1 MKRYDYIIAG
11 CGAAG
16 LQLALAMSEDSFFQ
30 NKRILLLDAD
40 DKRANDRT
48 WCWWEQG
55 SGRWDDIITKS
66 WKRADFMSDTFEKTI
81 DLGDYTYKMLRS
93 ADFYSYVKNKL
104 SDCTMMEWLTES
116 VLDIQEQGDRAVVIT
131 KDARYEASCVFNS
144 IVDLKAESAL
154 SNHPWI
160 HQHFVGWFIRT
171 KEPVF
176 DESRFT
182 MMDFRIP
189 QHDNTRFMYVLPTSK
204 HEALFE
210 YTLFSGNL
218 LARSEYEEGIRD
230 YLNQAGIREYEI
242 VEQEAGI
249 IPMTTH
255 PFHRKNTAHVL
266 HIGSAGGWT
275 KASTGYTFYFS
286 GKLVVRLCAHLKK
299 DVSLKSFH
307 SKTRFAIY
315 DAVLLDVLYR
325 RNDVGAAFFTSVY
338 KHNPIERV
346 FRFLNE
352 ESSLTEE
359 LQIVLHSAP
368 RKELIRSVG
377 RSVFGL
383 F

>member
-1 MKRYDYIIAG
+1 
-11 CGAAG
+11 
-16 LQLALAMSEDSFFQ
+16 
-30 NKRILLLDAD
+30 
-40 DKRANDRT
+40 
-48 WCWWEQG
+48 
-55 SGRWDDIITKS
+55 
-66 WKRADFMSDTFEKTI
+66 
-81 DLGDYTYKMLRS
+81 
-93 ADFYSYVKNKL
+93 
-104 SDCTMMEWLTES
+104 MMEWLTES

-144 IVDLKAESAL
+144 IVDLKAEAAI

-182 MMDFRIP
+182 MMDFRIA

-275 KASTGYTFYFS
+275 KASTGYTFYLS

-299 DVSLKSFH
+299 GASLKSFH
-307 SKTRFAIY
+307 SKTRFAFY
-315 DAVLLDVLYR
+315 DAVLLDVLNR

-338 KHNPIERV
+338 QHNAIERV

-352 ESSLTEE
+352 ESSLVEE
-359 LQIVLHSAP
+359 LQIVRHAYP

>member
-30 NKRILLLDAD
+30 NKRILMIDAD

-104 SDCTMMEWLTES
+104 SDCAMMEWLTES
-116 VLDIQEQGDRAVVIT
+116 VLDVQEQGDRAVVIT

-144 IVDLKAESAL
+144 IVDLKAEAAI

-299 DVSLKSFH
+299 GASLKSFH

>member
-1 MKRYDYIIAG
+1 MNRYDYIIAG

-40 DKRANDRT
+40 DKRTNDRT

-55 SGRWDDIITKS
+55 GGRWDDIITKS

-81 DLGDYTYKMLRS
+81 NLGDYTYKMLRS
-93 ADFYSYVKNKL
+93 ADFYSYLKLKL
-104 SDCTMMEWLTES
+104 SDSAMIEWRIES
-116 VLDIQEQGDRAVVIT
+116 VVDIQEQGDRAVVIT
-131 KDARYEASCVFNS
+131 KEARYEASSVFNS
-144 IVDLKAESAL
+144 IVDLKAEAAL

-218 LARSEYEEGIRD
+218 LARGEYEEGIRD

-275 KASTGYTFYFS
+275 KASSGYTFYFA

-299 DVSLKSFH
+299 GASLKSFH
-307 SKTRFAIY
+307 SKTRFAFY
-315 DAVLLDVLYR
+315 DAVMLDVLYR

-338 KHNPIERV
+338 QHNSIERV

-352 ESSLTEE
+352 ESSLVEE
-359 LQIVLHSAP
+359 LQIVRNAYP

>member
-16 LQLALAMSEDSFFQ
+16 LQLALAMIEDSFFQ

-66 WKRADFMSDTFEKTI
+66 WKRADFKSDTFEKTI
-81 DLGDYTYKMLRS
+81 ELGDYSYKMLRS
-93 ADFYSYVKNKL
+93 ADFYAHASEKL
-104 SDCTMMEWLTES
+104 RGCESIEWRKETVIEIKEQSDS
-116 VLDIQEQGDRAVVIT
+116 AVVVT
-131 KDARYEASCVFNS
+131 SEGSYQSKAVFNS
-144 IVDLKAESAL
+144 IVDLKSEAAAST
-154 SNHPWI
+154 HPWI

-171 KEPVF
+171 KEPMF

-218 LARSEYEEGIRD
+218 LARGEYEEGIRD

-255 PFHRKNTAHVL
+255 PFHSKNTAHVL

-275 KASTGYTFYFS
+275 KASTGYTFYLS
-286 GKLVVRLCAHLKK
+286 GKLVMRLCAHLKK
-299 DVSLKSFH
+299 GASLKSFH
-307 SKTRFAIY
+307 SKTRFAFY
-315 DAVLLDVLYR
+315 DAVVLDVLQR

-359 LQIVLHSAP
+359 LQIIRKSTP
-368 RKELIRSVG
+368 RLELIRSVG
-377 RSVFGL
+377 RFVFGL

>member
-1 MKRYDYIIAG
+1 MNHFDYIITG

-16 LQLALAMSEDSFFQ
+16 LQLALAMSEDSFFR

-48 WCWWEQG
+48 WCWWENG
-55 SGRWDDIITKS
+55 SGRWDHLITKS
-66 WKRADFMSDTFEKTI
+66 WKRADFMCDTFEKTI

-104 SDCTMMEWLTES
+104 SDCAMMEWRTES
-116 VLDIQEQGDRAVVIT
+116 VLDIQEHGDRAVVIT
-131 KDARYEASCVFNS
+131 KDARYEASCVLNS
-144 IVDLKAESAL
+144 IVDLKAEAAASK
-154 SNHPWI
+154 HPWI

-171 KEPVF
+171 KEPMF
-176 DESRFT
+176 DDSRFT
-182 MMDFRIP
+182 MMDFRIE
-189 QHDNTRFMYVLPTSK
+189 QRDNTRFMYVLPTSK

-218 LARSEYEEGIRD
+218 LGRSEYEEGIRD

-266 HIGSAGGWT
+266 HVGSAGGWT
-275 KASTGYTFYFS
+275 KASTGYTFYLS

-299 DVSLKSFH
+299 GASLKSFH
-307 SKTRFAIY
+307 SKTRFAFY
-315 DAVLLDVLYR
+315 DAVMLDVLYR

-338 KHNPIERV
+338 QHNSIERV

-352 ESSLTEE
+352 ESSLVEE
-359 LQIVLHSAP
+359 LQIVRHAYP

>member
-1 MKRYDYIIAG
+1 
-11 CGAAG
+11 
-16 LQLALAMSEDSFFQ
+16 
-30 NKRILLLDAD
+30 
-40 DKRANDRT
+40 
-48 WCWWEQG
+48 
-55 SGRWDDIITKS
+55 
-66 WKRADFMSDTFEKTI
+66 
-81 DLGDYTYKMLRS
+81 MLRS

-104 SDCTMMEWLTES
+104 SDCAMMEWLTES

-144 IVDLKAESAL
+144 IVDLKAEAAI

-218 LARSEYEEGIRD
+218 LARGEYEEGIRD

-255 PFHRKNTAHVL
+255 PFHSKNTAHVL

-275 KASTGYTFYFS
+275 KASTGYTFYLS
-286 GKLVVRLCAHLKK
+286 GKLVIRLCAHLKK
-299 DVSLKSFH
+299 GASLKSFH
-307 SKTRFAIY
+307 SKMRFAIY

-359 LQIVLHSAP
+359 LQIIRKSTP